1 MTGHFDCAALGPNK
15 VVNMSN
21 GASTADQ
28 SHEYAG
34 RRLGLPEDGADSLAP
49 VMRRF
54 VGTAID
60 WFLAMGIVLLVFGQ
74 ELEDPRTN
82 FWILGTWAL
91 MGVVSVWLFS
101 FTTGQLVL
109 GMRVVRV
116 GAEERV
122 GVVRALIRSALL
134 SVVVP
139 AFFVDIDG
147 RGLHDRLSGTAVVRT
162 R

>member
-1 MTGHFDCAALGPNK
+1 
-15 VVNMSN
+15 MSN

-34 RRLGLPEDGADSLAP
+34 KRLGLPEDGADSLAP

-54 VGTAID
+54 VGTVLD
-60 WFLAMGIVLLVFGQ
+60 WLLAEGLVVLAFGQ
-74 ELEDPRTN
+74 ELQDPRTG
-82 FWILGTWAL
+82 FWVMGVWAL
-91 MGVVSVWLFS
+91 MGTLSVWLFS
-101 FTTGQLVL
+101 FTTGQLLL

-122 GVVRALIRSALL
+122 GIGRALIRSALL